1 VSLPPSS
8 HSPGPVNWC
17 DANKAPRHGFGRSPG
32 HNGTAADD
40 ARDRHP
46 YSGVVTDTQEQQAAT
61 AATAPAAPEPGR
73 LALWV
78 LGAAAVLS
86 LTGVVY
92 SLYRLTGMADGLDD
106 TGVMI
111 LANSLFSPII
121 VTVFAG
127 SVAGVTT
134 ARLCKGPR
142 QALVIL
148 GALVLGLAA
157 GAAAYFSFS
166 ADADIALAVGLVLLG
181 SALVGGLFALPR
193 KAVTVVAG
201 LSATL
206 LLLAFM
212 FGRGFYEAASS
223 VSLFSDPLDEYGAL
237 GTAIPFVAGIA
248 CGVCAFLY
256 LRSKKAGVKL
266 LGHLLA
272 GALPGAVWLAATVIA
287 QAGVEIVLGIGL
299 NEVSPLDEAFLAL
312 SFQWQYN
319 GSMTAMFAGALC
331 AVLAYGL
338 LLPKPAKAQ
347 PKAAKKS

>member
-1 VSLPPSS
+1 M
-8 HSPGPVNWC
+8 
-17 DANKAPRHGFGRSPG
+17 
-32 HNGTAADD
+32 TE
-40 ARDRHP
+40 
-46 YSGVVTDTQEQQAAT
+46 TQEQQAAT
-61 AATAPAAPEPGR
+61 AATATAAPQPGR
-73 LALWV
+73 IALWV
-78 LGAAAVLS
+78 LAAAAVLS
-86 LTGVVY
+86 LAGVVY

-127 SVAGVTT
+127 AVAGV
-134 ARLCKGPR
+134 AAGRLRKGPAP
-142 QALVIL
+142 ALALL

-157 GAAAYFSFS
+157 GAAAYVSFS
-166 ADADIALAVGLVLLG
+166 ADADIALAVGLVMLG
-181 SALVGGLFALPR
+181 SALVGGLFAMPR
-193 KAVTVVAG
+193 RAVTVVAG
-201 LSATL
+201 LCATL

-237 GTAIPFVAGIA
+237 GTAIPFIAGIA

-256 LRSKKAGVKL
+256 LRHKQAGVKL

-272 GALPGAVWLAATVIA
+272 GALPGAVWLVATVVA
-287 QAGVEIVLGIGL
+287 QVGVEVVLGIGL
-299 NEVSPLDEAFLAL
+299 DEVAPLDQAFLAL

-331 AVLAYGL
+331 AVLAYGF
-338 LLPKPAKAQ
+338 LLPKPAQ
-347 PKAAKKS
+347 SRAARSS

>member
-1 VSLPPSS
+1 M
-8 HSPGPVNWC
+8 
-17 DANKAPRHGFGRSPG
+17 
-32 HNGTAADD
+32 
-40 ARDRHP
+40 
-46 YSGVVTDTQEQQAAT
+46 TDTQEQHAET
-61 AATAPAAPEPGR
+61 AATAPAAPRPGPA
-73 LALWV
+73 ALWILAV
-78 LGAAAVLS
+78 AAVLS
-86 LTGVVY
+86 LAGVVY

-127 SVAGVTT
+127 AVAGVVTP
-134 ARLCKGPR
+134 RLVKGPQ
-142 QALVIL
+142 QALTVL

-166 ADADIALAVGLVLLG
+166 ADADIALAVGLVLFG
-181 SALVGGLFALPR
+181 SAIAGGLFALPKR
-193 KAVTVVAG
+193 SVAVVAG

-248 CGVCAFLY
+248 CGIGAFLY
-256 LRSKKAGVKL
+256 LRAKKAGVKL

-272 GALPGAVWLAATVIA
+272 GALPGGIWLAATVIA
-287 QAGVEIVLGIGL
+287 QVGVEVVLNTGL

-338 LLPKPAKAQ
+338 LLPKPAKAGAAKPQ
-347 PKAAKKS
+347 SKAAKKS